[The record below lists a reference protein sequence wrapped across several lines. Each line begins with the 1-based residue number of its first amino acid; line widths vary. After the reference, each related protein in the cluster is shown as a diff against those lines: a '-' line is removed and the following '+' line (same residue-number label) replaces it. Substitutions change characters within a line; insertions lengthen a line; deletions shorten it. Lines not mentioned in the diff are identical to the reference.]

1 MKESHDFSGFSEV
14 CMADHFSGRG
24 DVEIDFI
31 EVLDFFDAFES
42 DAICFFV
49 GDLPLYVFFLHGYVS
64 KLLIY
69 LLRGIVRGKL
79 IIFFLLF
86 YWVRLLNKS

>member
-1 MKESHDFSGFSEV
+1 MKKSHDFSGFSEV

-42 DAICFFV
+42 DSVCFFV
-49 GDLPLYVFFLHGYVS
+49 GYLPLYVFFLHGYVS

-69 LLRGIVRGKL
+69 LLRGMVRGKADY
-79 IIFFLLF
+79 FFSFILLGS
-86 YWVRLLNKS
+86 VIK